1 MLKPAEKD
9 HNTMTGKNL
18 LDELMFIMQ
27 TRAIE
32 IDDMI
37 KPTD

>member
-18 LDELMFIMQ
+18 LDELMLIMQ
-27 TRAIE
+27 TKAIE
-32 IDDMI
+32 IDDI
-37 KPTD
+37 KATD